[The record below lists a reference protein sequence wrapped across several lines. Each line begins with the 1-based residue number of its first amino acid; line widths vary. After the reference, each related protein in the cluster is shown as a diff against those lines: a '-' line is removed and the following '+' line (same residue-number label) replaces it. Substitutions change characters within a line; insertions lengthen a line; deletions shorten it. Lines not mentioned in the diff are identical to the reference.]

1 MPSYNLAYVAMG
13 VNIVL
18 GAYLQCL
25 YLATCNV
32 VGIREF
38 ECTSFKEF
46 QAWKEKEEEH
56 SNTFYAQCIGKKP
69 LRDNTNESSGTGIIE
84 KRNGYNL

>member
-1 MPSYNLAYVAMG
+1 MLILCWGNISNAY
-13 VNIVL
+13 
-18 GAYLQCL
+18 
-25 YLATCNV
+25 ATCNV
-32 VGIREF
+32 IGIREF

-56 SNTFYAQCIGKKP
+56 SNTFYAQSTGKKP

-84 KRNGYNL
+84 KRNGYKINL